1 MCELEKNLF
10 VMARSLYGLSQSK
23 VANLID
29 VPQQSY
35 ARYEAGI
42 IDKIPY
48 TIMSKLA
55 LVFNVSPDWLLTGTI
70 NKNHHAAIVAV
81 YQSGRLFDNK
91 PISAGFLAERLGVPE
106 PFIQA
111 IIAGDISPSQ
121 EFYDRMMH
129 DGFGVEGPNDYHDR
143 REAEIKKIV
152 DRQAEQPREQ
162 VLVDE
167 IEDLKGKL
175 DEIYEWYDRLQKKSD
190 ALEKTALEQ
199 KGHIDALEK
208 MIGFSINKGERKD
221 NFDSKNHESS

>member
-1 MCELEKNLF
+1 
-10 VMARSLYGLSQSK
+10 MARSLYGMSQSK

-55 LVFNVSPDWLLTGTI
+55 LVFNVSPDWLLNGTI
-70 NKNHHAAIVAV
+70 NKNHHAAIIAA
-81 YQSGRLFDNK
+81 QQNCQLFDNK
-91 PISAGFLAERLGVPE
+91 PISVEFLAERLGVPE

-121 EFYDRMMH
+121 EFYDRLMH
-129 DGFGVEGPNDYHDR
+129 DGFGVDGPNNYHDR

-152 DRQAEQPREQ
+152 DRQAAQPREQ
-162 VLVDE
+162 VLEDE

-175 DEIYEWYDRLQKKSD
+175 DAAYEEISKLKEEAAQ
-190 ALEKTALEQ
+190 Q
-199 KGHIDALEK
+199 KGRAEAYREMAH
-208 MIGFSINKGERKD
+208 
-221 NFDSKNHESS
+221 KNNLSC